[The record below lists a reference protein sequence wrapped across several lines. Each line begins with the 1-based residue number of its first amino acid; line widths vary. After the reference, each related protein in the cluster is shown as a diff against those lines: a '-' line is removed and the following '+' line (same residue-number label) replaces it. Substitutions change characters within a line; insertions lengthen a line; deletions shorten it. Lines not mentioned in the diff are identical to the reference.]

1 MAKISVLI
9 LAKNEEKNIGDCI
22 TSCSFAE
29 DMFDDYKNV
38 YPELMNVKPDD
49 PMCGVIKVY
58 DFSAE
63 QVILYSE
70 IETQDCFLAATEG

>member
-1 MAKISVLI
+1 
-9 LAKNEEKNIGDCI
+9 
-22 TSCSFAE
+22 
-29 DMFDDYKNV
+29 MFDDYKNV